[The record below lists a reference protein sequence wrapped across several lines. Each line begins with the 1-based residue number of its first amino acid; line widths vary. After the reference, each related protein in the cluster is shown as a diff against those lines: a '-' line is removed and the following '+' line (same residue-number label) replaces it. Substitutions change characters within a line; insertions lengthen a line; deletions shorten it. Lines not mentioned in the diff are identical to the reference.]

1 MTYKKIKHA
10 IIITTLVIS
19 SLLTSFV
26 ASAQKKDEP
35 VAVSITPPIDARSIP
50 QLINGIIDV
59 LLGVVGAIALIMFIY
74 GGIMWMTSAG
84 NEARITKGQET
95 LRWATV
101 GLIII
106 FSSYALLDLIFKAL
120 TGQ

>member
-1 MTYKKIKHA
+1 MTYKKIKHT

-19 SLLTSFV
+19 SVLTSFV
-26 ASAQKKDEP
+26 ASAQKDEP
-35 VAVSITPPIDARSIP
+35 VTVSITPPIDARSIP

-106 FSSYALLDLIFKAL
+106 FSSYALLELIFKAL